1 VREALARLSGEGL
14 VEERRGS
21 GYFAPALGVTE
32 LAELYEAHQAL
43 VLATVREP
51 RPTPAQP
58 TPEPEAG
65 ASGQPSSGGPLAY
78 VLRTER
84 VFDAIVRAGG
94 NRPLFDC
101 YRRLA
106 DRLAPARF
114 AEMQVLSDVDEEL
127 GQLRRVI
134 DRDHQTIL
142 AKVRAFHR
150 RRLRQAQDIVRVVR
164 RNAAR
169 TA

>member
-1 VREALARLSGEGL
+1 
-14 VEERRGS
+14 
-21 GYFAPALGVTE
+21 
-32 LAELYEAHQAL
+32 
-43 VLATVREP
+43 
-51 RPTPAQP
+51 
-58 TPEPEAG
+58 
-65 ASGQPSSGGPLAY
+65 
-78 VLRTER
+78 
-84 VFDAIVRAGG
+84 
-94 NRPLFDC
+94 
-101 YRRLA
+101 
-106 DRLAPARF
+106 
-114 AEMQVLSDVDEEL
+114 MQVLSDVDEEL